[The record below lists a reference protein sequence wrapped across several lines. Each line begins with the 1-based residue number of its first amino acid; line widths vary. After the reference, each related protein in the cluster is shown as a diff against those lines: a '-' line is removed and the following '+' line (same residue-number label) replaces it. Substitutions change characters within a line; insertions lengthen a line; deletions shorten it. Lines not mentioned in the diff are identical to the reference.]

1 MRLAGSEPSGLPSA
15 GGCVPR
21 ASTAVPT
28 VTSMSCS
35 ANRGCRWCALRPSCS
50 VTRRLPRMSSRTP
63 TAPYQWWPRCAICPA
78 RRRRAPRGAAGG
90 VAPASTAAGSSPGLG
105 TALLPGAGACDV
117 EPRRGRPSAPDGE
130 VGVPESACDVFG
142 WPAGLCSRLH
152 AHLEWRGRGVGDIAS
167 AAAHLGIRP
176 PGPRS
181 ASRRGLRQPLAHL
194 QRDPRHEGGRRTTY
208 TWDSRTGHVRQLPS
222 QPRRGAV
229 PIPGAVYRPAD
240 AHPRLVAGR
249 DDSSEVTENPAIASQ
264 LIMWTT
270 SERAFAA
277 DRRSASATT
286 ITPYWGWATGQRP
299 AFFVAY
305 PVPKAKSLHAAQNV
319 SVLPASLLPPL
330 PRCR

>member
-1 MRLAGSEPSGLPSA
+1 VADHRLPMVKSESLSPLVMSSDGQQVFAADYTPTWSGVVAVSA
-15 GGCVPR
+15 
-21 ASTAVPT
+21 
-28 VTSMSCS
+28 TSHQRLRILEFAHPDRDQLLGEAFDS
-35 ANRGCRWCALRPSCS
+35 RWLIFS
-50 VTRRLPRMSSRTP
+50 VTRDM
-63 TAPYQWWPRCAICPA
+63 
-78 RRRRAPRGAAGG
+78 RAA
-90 VAPASTAAGSSPGLG
+90 
-105 TALLPGAGACDV
+105 
-117 EPRRGRPSAPDGE
+117 DG
-130 VGVPESACDVFG
+130 
-142 WPAGLCSRLH
+142 
-152 AHLEWRGRGVGDIAS
+152 
-167 AAAHLGIRP
+167 
-176 PGPRS
+176 
-181 ASRRGLRQPLAHL
+181 
-194 QRDPRHEGGRRTTY
+194 TTY

-249 DDSSEVTENPAIASQ
+249 DDSSEVTENPAIAGQ

-305 PVPKAKSLHAAQNV
+305 PVPMAKSLHAAQNV